1 MNCPRTRTPNPIIRD
16 ADERV
21 AIWMIEDIHLI
32 YDEKHKIWYQRA
44 LDILADQDPRPASD
58 TLVGDYLA
66 CFGLTIERLLKTL
79 EK

>member
-1 MNCPRTRTPNPIIRD
+1 MIVALMDTG
-16 ADERV
+16 RV
-21 AIWMIEDIHLI
+21 RVL
-32 YDEKHKIWYQRA
+32 KHIWYQRA